1 MSTKM
6 AWVKYEQESGN
17 YGKFLAEPLERG
29 FGVTLGN
36 SLRRI
41 LLSSLPGSAVT
52 SIKIDKVKHEFS
64 TIEGVKE
71 DVLDVILNVKGLVIR
86 SHAKGPK
93 TIRINAK
100 GEGTVTARDIEH
112 DTEVEIINPNHNIA
126 TLSKGS
132 TFSMELTVEN
142 GKGYQPAETLDK
154 SGKAIGTI
162 PIDANFSPIVK
173 VNHVVEPTRVGK
185 QIDFDKLT
193 MDVHTNGSISPEEAV
208 KMSSSILMD
217 HLGMFLKL
225 NEKPADSS
233 KLETLSESDKKKA
246 SGLSLSID
254 DLELSARS
262 SNCLKKAGIETVSEL
277 VQKPMR
283 ELMQIKNFGKK
294 SADEINAKLAHYNLA
309 LKKEEGDDLL
319 LAGKDEEEDEE

>member
-86 SHAKGPK
+86 SHAKGAK
-93 TIRINAK
+93 TVRINAK

-112 DTEVEIINPNHNIA
+112 DAEVEIISNNKRKKKVTDLLKAI
-126 TLSKGS
+126 KG
-132 TFSMELTVEN
+132 
-142 GKGYQPAETLDK
+142 DK
-154 SGKAIGTI
+154 KSQVFLVLGDPGSGK
-162 PIDANFSPIVK
+162 
-173 VNHVVEPTRVGK
+173 
-185 QIDFDKLT
+185 
-193 MDVHTNGSISPEEAV
+193 SIA
-208 KMSSSILMD
+208 LRQ
-217 HLGMFLKL
+217 L
-225 NEKPADSS
+225 
-233 KLETLSESDKKKA
+233 
-246 SGLSLSID
+246 
-254 DLELSARS
+254 
-262 SNCLKKAGIETVSEL
+262 
-277 VQKPMR
+277 
-283 ELMQIKNFGKK
+283 
-294 SADEINAKLAHYNLA
+294 AK
-309 LKKEEGDDLL
+309 DLL
-319 LAGKDEEEDEE
+319 KEIKTAGKLPVYINL